1 MCSFTITEKHQMIT
15 ARVIVEVSLRA
26 LKSQEVSNQVPS
38 SSSIKE
44 GKNSTVVPDKPTI
57 VLLPN
62 CKSSES
68 IWVLLLIYMCNRF
81 PNQTVKA

>member
-1 MCSFTITEKHQMIT
+1 MYSLTITEKHQMIT

-26 LKSQEVSNQVPS
+26 LKSQEVSSQVPIS
-38 SSSIKE
+38 SSSND

-62 CKSSES
+62 CKSAES
-68 IWVLLLIYMCNRF
+68 IWVLFLIYMCNRF
-81 PNQTVKA
+81 PNQIVKA